1 MSIPAVTVPIRA
13 DTSGLDSGLASA
25 EGRLRSFAAG
35 LMTPLGAAKALGAAV
50 GAVTVGLIALTKS
63 SLSNI
68 DNMTKQARTLGLTAK
83 ALQSMSLVAEEAAV
97 SAGQLSSMLGLM
109 QRNITELG
117 RGSATQVKS
126 FEALGVSIGDLEGLS
141 ADQQFQKIAS
151 ALNGI
156 TDPAARTAAAMDVFG
171 RSGRAAINM
180 LDGYAAKV
188 EDAANF
194 QERFGIAVDQT
205 DAEQIESANDALGRM
220 WSVMTGIGNV
230 LAGKVAPI
238 LKGFADT
245 VIFLADKAL
254 PDFRG
259 EIGTVERSQ
268 YELNKAIEAFN
279 LLQSPEMLTAI
290 KDKAAA
296 LRELAQANLDA
307 AQAEYEY
314 IQSQMDAAAE
324 SGTLDP
330 EMYSILGEKKIQL
343 NKQIAESLLAIADAQ
358 NKLNEAQA
366 GGAGLSNGRTTTPPG
381 TPDQPGD
388 SPASGD
394 GGTTTPPE
402 PPSFQ
407 FTSPL
412 IDRLDAEQERMKL
425 AIQDEKDFWSASADV
440 ARQGGGKVGKAIQA
454 VLATR
459 ALMNAWT
466 AYTEVLA
473 DPAYVGRPWARFA
486 AGAQVLAAGLG
497 AVNAI
502 KSASSGGSAGSAA
515 TSAGG
520 AIAAAPTS
528 NVSVQLVG
536 GDMFSRDQVIGL
548 INKINEAQEDGA
560 VVRLV

>member
-117 RGSATQVKS
+117 RGSAAQVKA
-126 FEALGVSIGDLEGLS
+126 FEALGISIGDLEGLS

-151 ALNGI
+151 ALNNM

-220 WSVMTGIGNV
+220 WSVLTGIGNV
-230 LAGKVAPI
+230 LAAKVAPI

-366 GGAGLSNGRTTTPPG
+366 GGAGLSNGGTTTPPG
-381 TPDQPGD
+381 APDDTKDLPKTD
-388 SPASGD
+388 D
-394 GGTTTPPE
+394 KTKTPPKT
-402 PPSFQ
+402 PGFD

-548 INKINEAQEDGA
+548 INRINEAQEDGA

>member
-63 SLSNI
+63 SLTNI

-117 RGSATQVKS
+117 RGSAAQVKA
-126 FEALGVSIGDLEGLS
+126 FEALGISIGDLEGLS

-151 ALNGI
+151 ALNNM

-220 WSVMTGIGNV
+220 WSVLTGIGNV
-230 LAGKVAPI
+230 LAAKVAPI
-238 LKGFADT
+238 LKGFANT

-279 LLQSPEMLTAI
+279 LSQSPEMLTAI

-296 LRELAQANLDA
+296 MRDLAQANLDA
-307 AQAEYEY
+307 ARAQYAVIQAD
-314 IQSQMDAAAE
+314 IDAAMAA
-324 SGTLDP
+324 GTFDP
-330 EMYSILGEKKIQL
+330 EQQLLWGGQQEEL
-343 NKQIAESLLAIADAQ
+343 NKRIAASLLAIADAQ
-358 NKLNEAQA
+358 NQLNTAAA
-366 GGAGLSNGRTTTPPG
+366 GGAGFAGGGITTPPG
-381 TPDQPGD
+381 TTDDTKDPPKTDD
-388 SPASGD
+388 K
-394 GGTTTPPE
+394 TKTPPKT
-402 PPSFQ
+402 PGFD

-548 INKINEAQEDGA
+548 INRINEAQEDGA

>member
-25 EGRLRSFAAG
+25 EGRLRSFASG

-117 RGSATQVKS
+117 RGSAAQVKA

-220 WSVMTGIGNV
+220 WSVLTGIGNV
-230 LAGKVAPI
+230 LAAKVAPI

-381 TPDQPGD
+381 TPDDTKDTP
-388 SPASGD
+388 
-394 GGTTTPPE
+394 TTDDKTKTPPKT
-402 PPSFQ
+402 PGSQ
-407 FTSPL
+407 LTSPL

-548 INKINEAQEDGA
+548 INRINEAQEDGA